1 MHCTFRASWVLIFPG
16 FLKKQMSSR
25 KKQADAALLDDTKIK
40 EMFDM
45 LDADGGGTID
55 TDELTQAFVSLGIS
69 DTREEIDRLVQEI
82 DTDGSGEIE
91 FSEFREVIYKLQSQ
105 RDSAGEIYKAF
116 NYFSEGK
123 ERITFNDIK
132 KVSIDVGDPRPDA
145 FLKEMFVIAD
155 TDKDGFITFQD
166 FRTMM
171 ERAIA
176 DEKLGLTSPNVVLDA
191 ANERDGMRL

>member
-1 MHCTFRASWVLIFPG
+1 M
-16 FLKKQMSSR
+16 
-25 KKQADAALLDDTKIK
+25 LDDVRIK

-69 DTREEIDRLVQEI
+69 DTKEEIDRLVMEI

-91 FSEFREVIYKLQSQ
+91 LDEFREVIYKLQAQ
-105 RDSAGEIYKAF
+105 RDSSAEMFKAF

-123 ERITFNDIK
+123 ERITYNDIK

-155 TDKDGFITFQD
+155 VDKDGFITFQD
-166 FRTMM
+166 FRQMM
-171 ERAIA
+171 ERAIQ
-176 DEKLGLTSPNVVLDA
+176 DEKMGLTSPNVVLDA
-191 ANERDGMRL
+191 ANERDGTKL